1 MGRGGLVATWMVG
14 MTLLALAGPAAAASP
29 RDLDSNDFR
38 AALRANH
45 AMASYVHRNGM
56 PDLAETRFL
65 SDRPPWD
72 RDEVALYYF
81 DAHKEVSFARAVI
94 LGDPSIHLERY
105 ERTLSDAEVDQLKPR
120 AQHYGQCPKTQLA
133 SAAPSDPTARAEAAA
148 SRAEAAAGRVEA
160 AADAADRAADHAE
173 AVAAKAES
181 RFHKSLKK

>member
-1 MGRGGLVATWMVG
+1 MGRGVVVATWMVG

-29 RDLDSNDFR
+29 RDLDNDG
-38 AALRANH
+38 LREAIRTNH
-45 AMASYVHRNGM
+45 ALASYVRRNGL
-56 PDLAETRFL
+56 PDLAESRFL
-65 SDRPPWD
+65 ADRPPWD

-81 DAHKEVSFARAVI
+81 DAHKEISFARAVI
-94 LGDPSIHLERY
+94 LGDPSIHLERL
-105 ERTLSDAEVDQLKPR
+105 ERRLSDAEIEQLKPR
-120 AQHYGQCPKTQLA
+120 AQHYGQCQKTQVA
-133 SAAPSDPTARAEAAA
+133 SVEPSDPTTRAEAAA

>member
-1 MGRGGLVATWMVG
+1 MVG
-14 MTLLALAGPAAAASP
+14 MTLLALVGPVAAASSH
-29 RDLDSNDFR
+29 DLDNDGLHK
-38 AALRANH
+38 AIEANH
-45 AMASYVHRNGM
+45 ALASYVRRNGM

-65 SDRPPWD
+65 SDKPPWD

-81 DAHKEVSFARAVI
+81 DAHKEISFARAVI
-94 LGDPSIHLERY
+94 LGDPSIHLERL
-105 ERTLSDAEVDQLKPR
+105 ERRLTDAEIEQLKPR
-120 AQHYGQCPKTQLA
+120 AQQYGSCKTQVA
-133 SAAPSDPTARAEAAA
+133 SAEPSDPTARAEAAA